1 MPRLGSELGPVAMF
15 CYFLSS
21 EFESHQCSVKMENLT
36 SRKKLWL
43 SIREHFPKLTIKRGK
58 DLEDAVR
65 TRLLVL
71 LALPQPLTQEQ
82 DNFVSN
88 EVYNFT
94 QHIPD
99 FWHKC
104 SRKVNHLFANH
115 SDFFDK
121 VYPFNDFG
129 NPKPAVEVEQSKQAL
144 KRSLDFSSKS
154 RSQQWRDKA
163 KLAKEDQKVVLGA
176 AALSF
181 HKSGDKDAAHIIKR
195 LQYDPSIANELR
207 KMLNALDAA
216 KNEERLLYFCH

>member
-1 MPRLGSELGPVAMF
+1 M
-15 CYFLSS
+15 SS
-21 EFESHQCSVKMENLT
+21 SPASVKMENLT

-43 SIREHFPKLTIKRGK
+43 SIREHFPKLAIRRGK
-58 DLEDAVR
+58 DFEDAVR
-65 TRLLVL
+65 IRLFSL
-71 LALPQPLTQEQ
+71 LGLPRPLTEEQ

-104 SRKVNHLFANH
+104 TRKVKLLFANH

-129 NPKPAVEVEQSKQAL
+129 NPVSPPVEVEQSQQTL
-144 KRSLDFSSKS
+144 KRPFSSKS
-154 RSQQWRDKA
+154 RTQQWRDRA
-163 KLAKEDQKVVLGA
+163 KLAKEDQNVVLGA
-176 AALSF
+176 AALNF
-181 HKSGDKDAAHIIKR
+181 HKIGDKDAAHVIKR
-195 LQYDPSIANELR
+195 LQYDPSIAKELR